1 MLRTYI
7 QYKVD
12 RSLPFLTITYGA
24 FGNRVRV
31 AASRFLDLGIEKG
44 DRVAIVSESRP
55 EWLIGD
61 FALMLI
67 GAISVPMFPTLTQ
80 KQVEHILVDSGAK
93 AVIVSNELQL
103 GKALKSLPQTP
114 DISWIILLNSETAI
128 PDEAARKV
136 TRWSAIEAERITSR
150 PLMPAFV
157 TDDDVVTIIY
167 TSGTTG
173 VPRGVMLTHK
183 NLVANVEGALA
194 AIPAV
199 TPVDIF
205 LSFLP
210 LSHSFE
216 RIASYLIFYAGASI
230 AFAHSID
237 TVSENMLEIR
247 PTVMTGVPRFFERVY
262 GRVMKLREGMPER
275 KKKIFDWAMKVGQ
288 EVGRK
293 EEGLSVSI
301 FAEVKHLVADR
312 LMLKKIRER
321 TGGRIRFFVSGAAA
335 LNAEVGRAFAGFG
348 LPIVEGYGMTE
359 TSPVISVTPFGKIK
373 WGKVGLPLKNVEVK
387 IADDGEILARGPSVM
402 KGYYNMLTETGEV
415 IDREGWMHTGDIGV
429 IDEDGYLVITDR
441 KKHLF
446 ISSGG
451 KNIAPAHVE
460 ALLEQSPLIDQVMLI
475 GDKRQF
481 VTAIIVPDFEA
492 IKALLTKSGK
502 TLPSLESEV
511 LTDPLFRDL
520 IEAEIDLRLK
530 DVATYERVRRFAL
543 LGSPFSIEN
552 GMLTPTFKIKRKE
565 VEKRYS
571 DLIESLYFV
580 Q

>member
-1 MLRTYI
+1 
-7 QYKVD
+7 
-12 RSLPFLTITYGA
+12 
-24 FGNRVRV
+24 
-31 AASRFLDLGIEKG
+31 
-44 DRVAIVSESRP
+44 
-55 EWLIGD
+55 
-61 FALMLI
+61 
-67 GAISVPMFPTLTQ
+67 
-80 KQVEHILVDSGAK
+80 
-93 AVIVSNELQL
+93 
-103 GKALKSLPQTP
+103 
-114 DISWIILLNSETAI
+114 
-128 PDEAARKV
+128 
-136 TRWSAIEAERITSR
+136 
-150 PLMPAFV
+150 
-157 TDDDVVTIIY
+157 
-167 TSGTTG
+167 
-173 VPRGVMLTHK
+173 
-183 NLVANVEGALA
+183 
-194 AIPAV
+194 
-199 TPVDIF
+199 
-205 LSFLP
+205 
-210 LSHSFE
+210 
-216 RIASYLIFYAGASI
+216 
-230 AFAHSID
+230 
-237 TVSENMLEIR
+237 
-247 PTVMTGVPRFFERVY
+247 
-262 GRVMKLREGMPER
+262 
-275 KKKIFDWAMKVGQ
+275 
-288 EVGRK
+288 
-293 EEGLSVSI
+293 
-301 FAEVKHLVADR
+301 
-312 LMLKKIRER
+312 
-321 TGGRIRFFVSGAAA
+321 
-335 LNAEVGRAFAGFG
+335 